1 MSQLQRQIMSK
12 VKDLVKI
19 KKSEFVKEHKNL
31 LKVLKSKNR
40 KDDKTEYKKQSK
52 ELKGVLNAKS

>member
-1 MSQLQRQIMSK
+1 MTK

-40 KDDKTEYKKQSK
+40 KDDKAEYKKQSK
-52 ELKGVLNAKS
+52 ELKGVVRG